1 MKACM
6 VSVLAVH
13 PSLPTFVHIVALA
26 SFSSEHPWLHLFF
39 ALTLFVPCSQ
49 PYVGIL
55 FCFFFK
61 KKNHAGIIYR
71 IAYKDKKKV
80 AWAG

>member
-1 MKACM
+1 M

-61 KKNHAGIIYR
+61 KKKIMLVLFIVLLT
-71 IAYKDKKKV
+71 KTKKR
-80 AWAG
+80 